1 MSHVKVVTTLYRI
14 IKYGVQG
21 FLRNAWLSIPAL
33 SVMALV
39 LFVFLSLIVFNVLTN
54 SAIDILR
61 DKIDISVY
69 FKNEVLEDDIFKL
82 QRSLESLSEV
92 KEVEYISRTEA
103 LQLFQERHKEDETIS
118 QALEVLSDNPLS
130 ASLNIK
136 AQDPRDY
143 PVIVAYL
150 NNENLNTMVD
160 QVTYNQNQLVI
171 NRLANI
177 VDTAGRIGIALTV
190 ILSIVAIVVTFNT
203 ITLTIYSM
211 RDEIGVMRLV
221 GAANRFIRGPYIV
234 QGMLYG
240 ISAAILSLI
249 LMMPFISVATPYV
262 KVLMPEMNLSEYFYG
277 NFLSLLGY
285 QALFGISLGIISS
298 VIAVRRY
305 LKI

>member
-1 MSHVKVVTTLYRI
+1 M
-14 IKYGVQG
+14 QG
-21 FLRNAWLSIPAL
+21 FLRNAWISIPAL

-39 LFVFLSLIVFNVLTN
+39 LFVFLSLMIFNVLTN
-54 SAIDILR
+54 SAIDILK

-69 FKNEVLEDDIFKL
+69 FKNEVAEDDILKL
-82 QRSLESLSEV
+82 QRSLESLAEV
-92 KEVEYISRTEA
+92 KEVEFISRAEA
-103 LQLFQERHKEDETIS
+103 LKLFQERHKEDETIS
-118 QALEVLSDNPLS
+118 QALEVLAENPLS

-150 NNENLNTMVD
+150 NNENLNTLVD

-221 GAANRFIRGPYIV
+221 GAANRFIRGPYVV

-240 ISAAILSLI
+240 VIAAAFSLF

-277 NFLSLLGY
+277 NLLNLFGYQVMFGLLLG
-285 QALFGISLGIISS
+285 IVSS
-298 VIAVRRY
+298 VIAIRKY

>member
-1 MSHVKVVTTLYRI
+1 
-14 IKYGVQG
+14 VQG
-21 FLRNAWLSIPAL
+21 FLRNGWLSIPAL

-39 LFVFLSLIVFNVLTN
+39 LFVFLSLMIFNVLTN
-54 SAIDILR
+54 NAVDILK

-69 FKNEVLEDDIFKL
+69 FQNNVSEDDIFKL
-82 QRSLESLSEV
+82 QRSLESLAEV
-92 KEVEYISRTEA
+92 KEVEYISRVEA
-103 LQLFQERHKEDETIS
+103 MKLFQERHKEDETIS
-118 QALEVLSDNPLS
+118 QALEVLGENPLS

-136 AQDPRDY
+136 AQDPREY

-150 NNENLNTMVD
+150 NNENLKSLVD

-177 VDTAGRIGIALTV
+177 VDTVGRIGIALTA

-221 GAANRFIRGPYIV
+221 GAANRFIRGPYII

-240 ISAAILSLI
+240 IFAAMFSLL

-262 KVLMPEMNLSEYFYG
+262 KVLMPEMNLSGYFYG
-277 NFLSLLGY
+277 NILGLLGY
-285 QALFGISLGIISS
+285 QMLFGVLLGTISS
-298 VIAVRRY
+298 IIAVRKY

>member
-1 MSHVKVVTTLYRI
+1 M
-14 IKYGVQG
+14 QG

-33 SVMALV
+33 SVMTLV

-54 SAIDILR
+54 NAIDILK

-69 FKNEVLEDDIFKL
+69 FQNNISEDDIFKL

-92 KEVEYISRTEA
+92 KEVEYVSRAEA
-103 LQLFQERHKEDETIS
+103 LKLFQERHKEDETIS
-118 QALEVLSDNPLS
+118 QALEVLAENPLS

-150 NNENLNTMVD
+150 NNENLNTLVD

-177 VDTAGRIGIALTV
+177 VDTAGRIGIALTA
-190 ILSIVAIVVTFNT
+190 ILAVVAIVVTLNT

-240 ISAAILSLI
+240 FFAAIFSLL

-262 KVLMPEMNLSEYFYG
+262 KVLMPEVNLSEYFYG
-277 NFLSLLGY
+277 NMLGLLGY
-285 QALFGISLGIISS
+285 QTLFGVSLGIISS